1 MEKTKSINDFYNLSI
16 EFSKYIQ
23 EQVISESSIDKL
35 MVYLMRLYVA
45 AIELPNMEVETK
57 SNDDSQLCPTLSFSE
72 DFETFYWSIF
82 DPFNNN
88 PEEEVVCMN
97 LFDDLT
103 TVLDTLQ
110 SGISEYEAG
119 RIGNAVFD
127 WKFEFE
133 GHTGTHIVNAL
144 KALHAIKLK

>member
-45 AIELPNMEVETK
+45 ANELPNMEAETE
-57 SNDDSQLCPTLSFSE
+57 SSDDSKFCPTLSFSE
-72 DFETFYWSIF
+72 GFETLYWSIF

-88 PEEEVVCMN
+88 PEDEVVCMS
-97 LFDDLT
+97 LFDDLK
-103 TVLDTLQ
+103 TVLDNLQ
-110 SGISEYEAG
+110 SGISEYEVG
-119 RIGNAVFD
+119 KIGNAVFN

-144 KALHAIKLK
+144 KALNAIKSK